1 MEDAATGAPT
11 GAATEDACTALDPGD
26 DRADLLVT
34 PPCACPR
41 CAPDRSYEVRA
52 DDGWLRMSGTRQ
64 RYRVAPFELGTTGRT
79 ALG

>member
-1 MEDAATGAPT
+1 MTDAATDQP
-11 GAATEDACTALDPGD
+11 CTALDPREN
-26 DRADLLVT
+26 RADLLVT

-41 CAPDRSYEVRA
+41 CAPEQLFDVRG

-64 RYRVAPFELGTTGRT
+64 RYRVAAFELGATGRA